1 MQGRV
6 AHREETVPP
15 WVRTAP
21 ILNRLH
27 GPAGLKSARGPGS
40 SRARGPGLTAPPS
53 AATARDKSDGA
64 PGVSSNADAD
74 ESDERNLVD
83 RAQAGDAIAVRELYE
98 RYAASVHRYAI
109 LPLVHDRVLAEDL
122 LADTFVRAMEN
133 IGRFRWP
140 GKGVLPWLIRIA
152 KYLALDHLRRAGRL
166 AAWPE
171 GLEQFVADGG
181 QFSGEAMAAER
192 EVTALLRDRIAA
204 CLEHINPRY
213 ERVLRLRLVD
223 GMARDRAAAEMD
235 VSVGTLDVLLFRACK
250 AFRKIYVERYGEAP
264 RIEFGEQ

>member
-1 MQGRV
+1 MQDRV

-21 ILNRLH
+21 ILSPRVMGS
-27 GPAGLKSARGPGS
+27 GPTRGQGSTPRPASASGS
-40 SRARGPGLTAPPS
+40 PLRARAP
-53 AATARDKSDGA
+53 ATAGDAAHGMTSE
-64 PGVSSNADAD
+64 SDAD
-74 ESDERNLVD
+74 ESDERALVD
-83 RAQAGDAIAVRELYE
+83 RAQSGDAIAVRELYE

-133 IGRFRWP
+133 IGRFRWQ

-152 KYLALDHLRRAGRL
+152 KNLTLDHLRRAGRL

-181 QFSGEAMAAER
+181 QFSGEAVAAER
-192 EVTALLRDRIAA
+192 EVTALLRDRIDA

-213 ERVLRLRLVD
+213 ERVLRLRLVE
-223 GMARDRAAAEMD
+223 GMARDRAAAEME

-250 AFRKIYVERYGEAP
+250 AFRKIYVDRYGEAP